1 MAVTRYK
8 KIALTGGAVGAL
20 DSVDGANL
28 LDNDEAHVYVNG
40 SAYHYQLDASSGA
53 TENSPYVI
61 SPDANAGTKRWI
73 LFQSGG
79 TYAANTDVDTG
90 AETVDT
96 FPDTAGDGAEWLYVI
111 KKGTANLRT
120 GHMLAAWDANLNTV
134 AYAEDSTEDLG
145 DTSDLALTVD
155 INSNNVRFLATAAS
169 DNWSVKAFRR
179 LL

>member
-8 KIALTGGAVGAL
+8 KIALTGGAAGAL

-28 LDNDEAHVYVNG
+28 LDADEAHVYVSG
-40 SAYHYQLDASSGA
+40 SVYHYQLDASSGA

-73 LFQSGG
+73 LFQNSG
-79 TYAANTDVDTG
+79 TYVANTDVDTG
-90 AETVDT
+90 TETVDT
-96 FPDTAGDGAEWLYVI
+96 FPDTDGDGAEWLYVI
-111 KKGTANLRT
+111 KKAANIRT
-120 GHMLAAWDANLNTV
+120 GHMLAAWDSSGDTV
-134 AYAEDSTEDLG
+134 AYVEDSTEDVG